1 MNLLI
6 FLFVIAIIVFVIIGK
21 PMYIYLGLTV
31 IMLITCGLMILIFS
45 TALILLL
52 FSKRRK
58 ARFVRIDLPYRS
70 DKYKCA
76 YYRIYDDNDQTGE
89 DQIIGEDQ
97 KTGDEYP
104 CIFPEEG
111 LLRRKLYREDRDCT
125 VFVLRRFKRVF
136 DRYAVMTTILGL
148 TFSLGMGILLLS
160 LFI

>member
-6 FLFVIAIIVFVIIGK
+6 FLFVIAIVVFVIIGK
-21 PMYIYLGLTV
+21 PIYVYLGLTV
-31 IMLITCGLMILIFS
+31 IMLIICGLMILIF
-45 TALILLL
+45 TAALVLLL
-52 FSKRRK
+52 FSKKTK
-58 ARFVRIDLPYRS
+58 ARFVSIGPPYRS

-76 YYRIYDDNDQTGE
+76 YYRICSDRIQT
-89 DQIIGEDQ
+89 D
-97 KTGDEYP
+97 GDSESYIEYP

-111 LLRRKLYREDRDCT
+111 LFRKKLYREDRDCT

-148 TFSLGMGILLLS
+148 TFSVGMGILLLS